1 MLFADA
7 IAGTTVVV
15 QSGVGLGSV
24 IAVVCSWHRNLSI
37 FWAIIAGFLSW
48 IYVIHF
54 ALTRRKDEMRRE

>member
-1 MLFADA
+1 MLFADV

-24 IAVVCSWHRNLSI
+24 IAVVCSWHRNRSM
-37 FWAIIAGFLSW
+37 FWAIIAGFLSS